1 MNINHLCISES
12 VVWQEGCDF
21 RSALCHLSDILE
33 YISALE
39 CKETISYGQD
49 FFDLDILENCTVTQC
64 FYCDED
70 DELWEEK
77 RLLAELI
84 NQMTDYED
92 TAEPCEKIGIEFYP
106 LLDGKKP
113 SFRSAC
119 GLRNYLEQRR
129 SILAEIE
136 SPLEFYSF
144 MLTCFSN
151 SIFSDNISTGL
162 KKIAN
167 FDEALVRKSIVQDLG
182 VLNDHALEIYDECYP
197 DFRAMYQALDAKVL
211 SSGPDP
217 KHKKDLIFEFTYT
230 DGENIQTKK
239 ICCSPH
245 TKLLRKDSNLRI
257 YFLWK
262 DDDISPNKVLIGYI
276 GGHPY

>member
-1 MNINHLCISES
+1 M
-12 VVWQEGCDF
+12 V
-21 RSALCHLSDILE
+21 
-33 YISALE
+33 
-39 CKETISYGQD
+39 
-49 FFDLDILENCTVTQC
+49 
-64 FYCDED
+64 
-70 DELWEEK
+70 
-77 RLLAELI
+77 
-84 NQMTDYED
+84 
-92 TAEPCEKIGIEFYP
+92 KI
-106 LLDGKKP
+106 
-113 SFRSAC
+113 
-119 GLRNYLEQRR
+119 
-129 SILAEIE
+129 
-136 SPLEFYSF
+136 
-144 MLTCFSN
+144 FSN

-182 VLNDHALEIYDECYP
+182 VLNDHALEIYDEYYP